1 MTRRYTKI
9 GHSSIFDLFQTNR
22 LGVDGNLKMRRAT
35 RKAIFQWPAHTRVMM
50 LGLDQANGSAKRES
64 QSHDDSDGSERH
76 SLEVP
81 FLPRRGQIYNFE
93 NCELKT

>member
-1 MTRRYTKI
+1 
-9 GHSSIFDLFQTNR
+9 
-22 LGVDGNLKMRRAT
+22 
-35 RKAIFQWPAHTRVMM
+35 MM